1 MFGLYKQGQMLLNL
15 NRTKLINDVECF
27 YLPVGRKRKIQ
38 RTPNQRQSSG
48 RFGICGSNFLRRSTT
63 VAVLDAF
70 ETADERVRIVN
81 VLE

>member
-1 MFGLYKQGQMLLNL
+1 VLYKQGQMLLNL
-15 NRTKLINDVECF
+15 NREKKYLVNNVESF
-27 YLPVGRKRKIQ
+27 DLPVGRKRKIQ

-63 VAVLDAF
+63 VAVLDVL